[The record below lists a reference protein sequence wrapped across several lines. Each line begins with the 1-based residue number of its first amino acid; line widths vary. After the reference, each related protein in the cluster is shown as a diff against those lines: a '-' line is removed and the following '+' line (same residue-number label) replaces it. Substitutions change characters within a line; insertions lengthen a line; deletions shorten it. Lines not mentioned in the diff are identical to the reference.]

1 MRCFVYFILEA
12 YIYSFMVENQF
23 YFFWCFVL
31 NTSIFIII
39 YCSHSSALIYSL
51 CFINFLSPPPLK
63 EESPFN
69 TFSLLFQKII
79 LIKLLCCFLD
89 LSNNEI
95 DPVFFPLN
103 ITQRMLFCFC
113 CFCSFLA
120 WLLLSFDCNLGLMS
134 G

>member
-12 YIYSFMVENQF
+12 YIYSFMVDNQF

-31 NTSIFIII
+31 NTSIFFII

-69 TFSLLFQKII
+69 TFSLIVSENYFDKT
-79 LIKLLCCFLD
+79 
-89 LSNNEI
+89 
-95 DPVFFPLN
+95 V
-103 ITQRMLFCFC
+103 MLF
-113 CFCSFLA
+113 
-120 WLLLSFDCNLGLMS
+120 LGFEQ
-134 G
+134 